1 MLSSLLRAI
10 SKSSTAEP
18 EPEDIFQ
25 YSLGLIFT
33 DDLQIQHGDPGT
45 TVKYRSN
52 GYGDLEFELADPQG
66 EEERTKFAHYL
77 WNAGVLMSELV
88 GGRGRER
95 DGKRD
100 SLQESDEEAWGKRT
114 FKTGE
119 WWLAEHEEEKW
130 SVKGE
135 RVLELGAGVG
145 LAGIISTLA
154 GAEEVTITDY
164 PSPSIIQTLTEN
176 VKKNI
181 PPSLTPRITVEPHK
195 WGDLDTPFALSHK
208 NHYTRILAADTLWI
222 STQHTNLAK
231 SMLHFLSHD
240 PKARIFV
247 IAGFHTG
254 RARMA
259 PFFEETVEEE
269 GLEMEDIFEMD
280 ADGVRREWRP
290 YAPEE
295 MGGERKKWLVV
306 ARLKRKASGS

>member
-1 MLSSLLRAI
+1 MLSSLLRALPK
-10 SKSSTAEP
+10 SKEAVP

-45 TVKYRSN
+45 TVNYRSN
-52 GYGDLEFELADPQG
+52 GYGDLEFEVADPQG

-88 GGRGRER
+88 GGRGEER
-95 DGKRD
+95 VGKKA
-100 SLQESDEEAWGKRT
+100 LHQEGEEEEWGKRS
-114 FKTGE
+114 FEKGE
-119 WWLAEHEEEKW
+119 WWLDEAEEEKW

-145 LAGIISTLA
+145 LAGIISALA
-154 GAEEVTITDY
+154 GAEEAHY

-176 VKKNI
+176 VAKNI
-181 PPSLTPRITVEPHK
+181 TTDLRPRVSVEPHK
-195 WGDLDTPFALSHK
+195 WGELDTPFALSHQGC
-208 NHYTRILAADTLWI
+208 YTRILAADTLWM
-222 STQHTNLAK
+222 SMQHTNLAK
-231 SMLHFLSHD
+231 SMLHFLSPHAD
-240 PKARIFV
+240 ARIFV

-269 GLEMEDIFEMD
+269 GLEIEDIYEMD
-280 ADGVRREWRP
+280 ANGKRREWRSD
-290 YAPEE
+290 APEE
-295 MGGERKKWLVV
+295 MSGERKKWLVV
-306 ARLKRKASGS
+306 ARLKRKS